1 VDKIFAQFKI
11 QGSTKELHLTDT
23 GVAAGRGM
31 ETQSQSA
38 QPPPMMFAPSSAG
51 SSYAPALSAAAPAPA
66 AAAAV
71 EQTSPD
77 KIYVPGLGEVLAS
90 SVPPEAL
97 AKIRAQ
103 QLQQQQQQQQ
113 QSLPP
118 PRVNY
123 EEIAQSK
130 KDYSWL
136 LPLGIL
142 LVLLGVLGY
151 VFRKQLYSLKP

>member
-1 VDKIFAQFKI
+1 
-11 QGSTKELHLTDT
+11 
-23 GVAAGRGM
+23 M
-31 ETQSQSA
+31 ETQSQA
-38 QPPPMMFAPSSAG
+38 APPPPMMFAPSSAG
-51 SSYAPALSAAAPAPA
+51 SSYAPALSAAPSA
-66 AAAAV
+66 ATASGAAV
-71 EQTSPD
+71 EQITPE

-90 SVPPEAL
+90 SVPPEYL
-97 AKIRAQ
+97 AKLKAQ
-103 QLQQQQQQQQ
+103 QEQQQQQQQQ
-113 QSLPP
+113 QQPLPP

-123 EEIAQSK
+123 EEIATSK